1 MDFNTELTKRLLQ
14 GDNINRLL
22 KAAIENGINQLLQ
35 AELTEYLN
43 YPKHSVEGYNTGNSR
58 NGGYNRKIYSEYG
71 ILNIHIPRDRNGEFE
86 QKIIQA
92 YKRNSEKLEEVIIK
106 LYSKGFTNREIA
118 ECIEDIYGHH
128 YSPTTVTN
136 ITKQVEESVK
146 EFHQRK
152 VQSRYAVIY
161 ADATYVNLRRDTVQ
175 KEAVH
180 FLVGITPEGNKE
192 ILDYAIYP
200 TESAEHYKEMLESLK
215 QRGLKEVLLFITDG
229 LNGIKNA
236 LLSVFPNAK
245 YQTCWVHLIRQLQK
259 KVRVEDKRELVDSLK
274 KVYQADSKE
283 DAEKKLN
290 EFLENIHKRYPKV
303 CTSIDSVY
311 ADLLVFF
318 DFPKEIR
325 QSIYTTNLI
334 ESLNKQLKKRLK
346 AKEQFPAENSLDR
359 YLGVFCIEQNELSK
373 ERIHRGFGLAS
384 YDLHEKFEIQ

>member
-14 GDNINRLL
+14 AL
-22 KAAIENGINQLLQ
+22 IENAINQLLQ

-43 YPKHSVEGYNTGNSR
+43 YPKHSVEGHNTGNSR

-71 ILNIHIPRDRNGEFE
+71 VLNIHIPRDRNGEFE

-92 YKRNSEKLEEVIIK
+92 YKRNSEKLEDVIIK

-136 ITKQVEESVK
+136 ITKQVENFVK

-161 ADATYVNLRRDTVQ
+161 ADTTYVNLRRDTVQ

-180 FLVGITPEGNKE
+180 FLTPEGNKE

-200 TESAEHYKEMLESLK
+200 TKSAKHYKEMLESLK
-215 QRGLKEVLLFITDG
+215 QRGLQEVLLFITDG
-229 LNGIKNA
+229 LSGIKTA

-245 YQTCWVHLIRQLQK
+245 YQTCWVHLIR
-259 KVRVEDKRELVDSLK
+259 
-274 KVYQADSKE
+274 
-283 DAEKKLN
+283 
-290 EFLENIHKRYPKV
+290 
-303 CTSIDSVY
+303 
-311 ADLLVFF
+311 
-318 DFPKEIR
+318 
-325 QSIYTTNLI
+325 
-334 ESLNKQLKKRLK
+334 
-346 AKEQFPAENSLDR
+346 
-359 YLGVFCIEQNELSK
+359 
-373 ERIHRGFGLAS
+373 
-384 YDLHEKFEIQ
+384 